1 MFTGIITTRGKFVS
15 LKKSGNPILTID
27 TVFESPV
34 NPGDSVAVNGAC
46 LTLLENKNNKYTFN
60 VSGETLSKTNL
71 FDLKKSEI
79 LNLELPVTL
88 STMLSGHLV
97 SGHIDGT
104 ARVRRIEKSRGS
116 VRFSFTFTNR
126 EWKKFLIN
134 KGSVCVNGVSL
145 TISEISSSFFS
156 VEVIPMTLEETNLK
170 FLGIGYRVNIELDLI
185 AKYIY
190 NFGFNRSDPL
200 RLID

>member
-1 MFTGIITTRGKFVS
+1 MFTGIITTPGKFVS
-15 LKKSGNPILTID
+15 LKKSGDPLLTID
-27 TVFESPV
+27 TVFKSPV

-46 LTLLENKNNKYTFN
+46 LTLVENKNSEYTFN

-71 FDLKKSEI
+71 SDLKKSEI

-88 STMLSGHLV
+88 STMLGGHLV

-126 EWKKFLIN
+126 EWRKFLIQ

-170 FLGIGYRVNIELDLI
+170 LLRIGYRVNIELDLI